1 MLSNK
6 LYTLLQTLS
15 KQDLQRFK
23 KFIHSPYFN
32 ENQQLILLFEL
43 IHPFLKETTKQTALT
58 KENTWTVLFPN
69 QSYSDTKMRRL
80 CSDLTKQVYTF
91 LSIQKFKEEELV
103 QKSFLLDTLNDATLT
118 KQYDSV
124 YNSMQKDS
132 SKTITKSANY
142 HYYQHLLL
150 ANQYLYQAK
159 QRKPFL
165 DVFKSADHH
174 LDCFYFLTKL
184 KNYCAELGNKSSIQ
198 ISEGMKILPNLFPY
212 LEQENFAK
220 VPSIKAYLLVIKL
233 LTEPEKED
241 FFWTLKEFIAT
252 EGSIS
257 KGDLNELYAHLMNY
271 CANKLNGG
279 NTDYYLHLFD
289 LYKVALDKKVII
301 EKDRL
306 DFQQYKNIVGIGLK
320 VQAYDWVE
328 QFIQK
333 YTQYLIPSKRE
344 NALNFNLAKVYFSQQ
359 QYEKVIE
366 QLSTVTYKNHI
377 YAIGGKT
384 ILIKTYF
391 ELKEYQALDSLIDS
405 FRIYIR
411 RNKIISREV
420 QQQNLNFLRFVKKI
434 AGTLP
439 KDTSS
444 IDKITN
450 QIHKCK
456 ALAGKKWILEK
467 VAELV

>member
-6 LYTLLQTLS
+6 LYTLLQALS

-23 KFIHSPYFN
+23 KFIGSPYFN
-32 ENQQLILLFEL
+32 ENQQLIQLFDLL
-43 IHPFLKETTKQTALT
+43 HPFLKKSTKQDALT
-58 KENTWTVLFPN
+58 KENTWAKLFPK
-69 QSYSDTKMRRL
+69 QTYSDTKMRRI
-80 CSDLTKQVYTF
+80 CSDLTKQVYSF
-91 LSIQKFKEEELV
+91 MSIQKFKEEELV

-124 YNSMQKDS
+124 YNTIQKDS
-132 SKTITKSANY
+132 NKGTGKSANY

-150 ANQYLYQAK
+150 ANQYQYQAK

-165 DVFKSADHH
+165 EVFKSADHQ

-184 KNYCAELGNKSSIQ
+184 KNHCAELNNKSSLQ
-198 ISEGMKILPNLFPY
+198 ISGGLKILPNLFTY
-212 LEQENFAK
+212 LDQEGFAQ

-233 LTEPEKED
+233 LTVPEEEH
-241 FFWTLKEFIAT
+241 FFWELKEFIAT
-252 EGSIS
+252 EKTIS
-257 KGDLNELYAHLMNY
+257 KSDLSELYAHLMNY

-289 LYKVALDKKVII
+289 LYKVALAKKVII

-306 DFQQYKNIVGIGLK
+306 DFQHYKNIIGIGLK
-320 VQAYDWVE
+320 VQAYGWVE
-328 QFIQK
+328 QFIQN
-333 YTQYLIPSKRE
+333 YTQFLIPNKRE

-411 RNKIISREV
+411 RNRIISREV
-420 QQQNLNFLRFVKKI
+420 QQQNLNFLRFVKKV

-439 KDTSS
+439 KDTKS
-444 IDKITN
+444 IEKITN

-456 ALAGKKWILEK
+456 ALAGKKWLLEK
-467 VAELV
+467 IEELS